1 MALNCGIIGVTNTGK
16 TTILNCVSNTKAEAT
31 SFAFSTNKSNVG
43 IINVPDP
50 RLYKINEFIN
60 SKKVTPATVDIV
72 DIPGLAKGSSEG
84 EGVGNQFLAD
94 IQQTNALIHVLRCF
108 DDENLPHVEGS
119 VDPVRD
125 MEIIDLELQARDL
138 DLVQRKIERLEKV
151 AKSGDKDAKHGIEVL
166 KGLAAHLEEFGNA
179 RDYEMKEDDKKK
191 IVDEMFLL
199 TDKPTMYVCNVDEE
213 SAVNGNDYVRQVEE
227 ALKDKDTQI
236 LTVAGKLE
244 AEIAELET
252 EEERSEF
259 LGDAGLDEPSVNKMV
274 RSAYALLNLQSFFT
288 AGEKEVRAWT
298 VRKGS
303 TAPEAAGVIHSD
315 LQRGFIRAEV
325 ITYDDYVAYNGSEAR
340 LREAGKLRLEGK
352 NYIVKDGDILNIRF
366 NV

>member
-1 MALNCGIIGVTNTGK
+1 MALKCGIIGITNTGK

-31 SFAFSTNKSNVG
+31 SFAFSTNKSNIGV
-43 IINVPDP
+43 INVPDP
-50 RLYKINEFIN
+50 RLYKINEFVN
-60 SKKVTPATVDIV
+60 SKKVTPTTMEIV

-84 EGVGNQFLAD
+84 EGVGNQFLVD

-119 VDPVRD
+119 IDPVRD

-138 DLVQRKIERLEKV
+138 DLVSRKIERLQKV
-151 AKSGDKDAKHGIEVL
+151 AKSGDKEVKYGIEVL
-166 KGLAAHLEEFGNA
+166 EKLAAHLEDFGNV
-179 RDYEMKEDDKKK
+179 RDYDIKPEDKKK
-191 IVDEMFLL
+191 WIDDMFLL
-199 TDKPTMYVCNVDEE
+199 TDKPVMYVCNVDEE
-213 SAVNGNDYVRQVEE
+213 SASDGNDYVRNVEK
-227 ALKDKDTQI
+227 ALAEQDAQI
-236 LTVAGKLE
+236 LTVAGALE
-244 AEIAELET
+244 ADIADLET
-252 EEERSEF
+252 VEERNEF
-259 LGDAGLDEPSVNKMV
+259 LSDSGLTEPSVNKMI
-274 RSAYALLNLQSFFT
+274 RSAYDLLDLQSFFT

-325 ITYDDYVAYNGSEAR
+325 ITYDDYVEYKGSEAK
-340 LREAGKLRLEGK
+340 LREVGKLRLEGK

-366 NV
+366 NI

>member
-1 MALNCGIIGVTNTGK
+1 MSLNCGIIGITNTGK

-31 SFAFSTNKSNVG
+31 SFAFSTNKSNIGV
-43 IINVPDP
+43 INVPDP
-50 RLYKINEFIN
+50 RLENINQFVN
-60 SKKVTPATVDIV
+60 SKKVTPTTVDIV

-138 DLVQRKIERLEKV
+138 DLVSRKIERLQKV
-151 AKSGDKDAKHGIEVL
+151 AKSGDKEAKYGIEVL
-166 KGLAAHLEEFGNA
+166 KKLADYLEDFGNV
-179 RDYEMKEDDKKK
+179 RDYEVKQEDKKK
-191 IVDEMFLL
+191 YVDDLFLL
-199 TDKPTMYVCNVDEE
+199 TDKPVMYVCNVDEE
-213 SAVNGNDYVRQVEE
+213 SAVDGNEYVKKVKESLGE
-227 ALKDKDTQI
+227 KDTQVLI
-236 LTVAGKLE
+236 VAGALE
-244 AEIAELET
+244 ADIADLET
-252 EEERSEF
+252 EEEREEF
-259 LGDAGLDEPSVNKMV
+259 LKDAGLTEPSVNKMV
-274 RSAYALLNLQSFFT
+274 RSAYDLLNLQSFFT

-298 VRKGS
+298 LRKGS

-325 ITYDDYVAYNGSEAR
+325 IAYDDYIAYKGSEAK

-352 NYIVKDGDILNIRF
+352 NYIVKDGDVLNIRF

>member
-1 MALNCGIIGVTNTGK
+1 MALKCGIIGITNTGK

-31 SFAFSTNKSNVG
+31 SFAFSTNKSNIGV
-43 IINVPDP
+43 INVPDP
-50 RLYKINEFIN
+50 RLYKINEFVN
-60 SKKVTPATVDIV
+60 SKKVTPTTVDIV

-84 EGVGNQFLAD
+84 EGVGNRFLVD
-94 IQQTNALIHVLRCF
+94 IQQTNAIIHVLRCF

-138 DLVQRKIERLEKV
+138 DLVTRKTERLQKV
-151 AKSGDKDAKHGIEVL
+151 AKSGDKEAKHGIEVL
-166 KGLAAHLEEFGNA
+166 QKLADYLEDFGNV
-179 RDYEMKEDDKKK
+179 RDYNVKAEEKKMFIDD
-191 IVDEMFLL
+191 MYLL
-199 TDKPTMYVCNVDEE
+199 TDKPVMYVCNVDEE
-213 SAVNGNDYVRQVEE
+213 SAAGGNEYVRNVEE
-227 ALKDKDTQI
+227 ALRGQDTQI
-236 LTVAGKLE
+236 LTVAGALE
-244 AEIAELET
+244 ADIADLET
-252 EEERSEF
+252 AEERNEF
-259 LGDAGLDEPSVNKMV
+259 LSDVGLTEPSVNKMI
-274 RSAYALLNLQSFFT
+274 RSAYNLLELQSFFT

-325 ITYDDYVAYNGSEAR
+325 IAYEDYVAYKGSEAK
-340 LREAGKLRLEGK
+340 LREVRKTKGGGK

-366 NV
+366 NI

>member
-1 MALNCGIIGVTNTGK
+1 MALTCGIIGVTNTGK

-31 SFAFSTNKSNVG
+31 NFAFSTNKSNVG
-43 IINVPDP
+43 VINVPDP
-50 RLYKINEFIN
+50 RLYKINEFVN
-60 SKKVTPATVDIV
+60 SKKVTPTTVDIV

-119 VDPVRD
+119 IDPVRD
-125 MEIIDLELQARDL
+125 MEIVDLELQARDL
-138 DLVQRKIERLEKV
+138 DLIQRKIERLERE
-151 AKSGDKDAKHGIEVL
+151 AKSGEKEPKRGIEVL
-166 KGLAAHLEEFGNA
+166 QGLAAHLEEFGNV
-179 RDYEMKEDDKKK
+179 RDYEMRADDKKK
-191 IVDEMFLL
+191 FVDEMFLL
-199 TDKPTMYVCNVDEE
+199 TDKPVMYVCNVDED
-213 SAVNGNDYVRQVEE
+213 SAIEGNDYVRKVEE
-227 ALKDKDTQI
+227 ALKGKDTQI
-236 LTVAGKLE
+236 LTVAGQLE
-244 AEIAELET
+244 AEIADLET
-252 EEERSEF
+252 EEERNDF
-259 LGDAGLDEPSVNKMV
+259 LKDAGLEEPSVNKMV
-274 RSAYALLNLQSFFT
+274 RSAYALLNLESFFT

-325 ITYDDYVAYNGSEAR
+325 IKYEDFVAYKGSEAK
-340 LREAGKLRLEGK
+340 LREAGKLHLEGK